1 MRKKCA
7 DNFKEEL
14 SASSARGP
22 LLPVSRLFFTFN
34 NSFCH
39 KFSFAWYPSVCTS
52 VCMLTHR
59 GRCVFVDKWKLM
71 KQRVAFFAMERNL
84 ADYSNNTWLW
94 SSEMSLAV
102 VQRYEAVRKDVEK
115 KKNAFFLCHEDFTKT
130 SHVPASF
137 LQEDVRR
144 WGVICFRRREK
155 TGIICLCLSMLFSG
169 Y

>member
-1 MRKKCA
+1 MIIPSSHYSQLDPQKQKSAHMRKKCA

-115 KKNAFFLCHEDFTKT
+115 KKMLFFFVMKISPKHPMCLLV
-130 SHVPASF
+130 S
-137 LQEDVRR
+137 
-144 WGVICFRRREK
+144 FRR
-155 TGIICLCLSMLFSG
+155 M
-169 Y
+169 